1 VVEDNRPDFVKK
13 NFWEFRP
20 NLKGVNAVIAAFL
33 LSFGIYILFNY
44 VFGGTNIEEISVW
57 PFFLAMIFFSV
68 WLYHSD
74 YIKRIWGRTFVG
86 LSIISFLLPIVVFI
100 FGIKQTVKQENAFA
114 AAGTAIGTGIA
125 TVFIGI
131 LAFFMGIVFVISA
144 YFTYKGISRPVT
156 IEKKK
161 K

>member
-1 VVEDNRPDFVKK
+1 MGFNFKK
-13 NFWEFRP
+13 SLNSF
-20 NLKGVNAVIAAFL
+20 LGSLL

-44 VFGGTNIEEISVW
+44 VFGETKSVVMW
-57 PFFLAMIFFSV
+57 PFWISLVGFSY
-68 WLYHSD
+68 WFYKSD
-74 YIKRIWGRTFVG
+74 TIRRIWGRTFVG
-86 LSIISFLLPIVVFI
+86 LSIISFLLPIVVCI
-100 FGIKQTVKQENAFA
+100 FGIRQTVKQEDAFS

-144 YFTYKGISRPVT
+144 YFTYKDISRPVT

-161 K
+161 SK